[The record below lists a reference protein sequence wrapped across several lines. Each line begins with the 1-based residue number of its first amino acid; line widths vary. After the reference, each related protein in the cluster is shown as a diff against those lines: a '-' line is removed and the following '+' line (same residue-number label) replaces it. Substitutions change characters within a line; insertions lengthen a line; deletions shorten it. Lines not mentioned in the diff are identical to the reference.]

1 MTALMIAQISVKDP
15 DTFQQYMTKTE
26 QVARPY
32 GAEMVSRSKAGRRLA
47 GDALDHQMTVVV
59 RFPSLERLDAWH
71 DSPEYQELIGL
82 RQAGADM
89 TMTSYEEVASVRSR
103 ILARQGLA
111 SWRFRWL
118 DNVNAWFSKIES
130 RERAIGSV
138 HPAEEKVGMRG

>member
-15 DTFQQYMTKTE
+15 ETFQQYMTKTQ

-32 GAEMVSRSKAGRRLA
+32 GAEMVSRSKACRRLA

-89 TMTSYEEVASVRSR
+89 TMTSYEEVA
-103 ILARQGLA
+103 
-111 SWRFRWL
+111 
-118 DNVNAWFSKIES
+118 
-130 RERAIGSV
+130 
-138 HPAEEKVGMRG
+138 